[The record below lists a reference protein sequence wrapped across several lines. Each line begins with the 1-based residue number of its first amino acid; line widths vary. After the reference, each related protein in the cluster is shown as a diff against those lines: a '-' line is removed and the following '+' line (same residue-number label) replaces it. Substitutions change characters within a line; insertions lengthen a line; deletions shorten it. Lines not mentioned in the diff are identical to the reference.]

1 MLYIDK
7 TEMLKK
13 KIYLRE
19 IENLFFA
26 WREYLKEIKILRF
39 LFSFLFTLFILFFL
53 ISIFFWIKES
63 VYANVDKE
71 ATEKTL
77 GALIIGN
84 YGIKI
89 FLLSLIINWARL
101 RYLLF
106 KRIFDLVISGIGLL
120 LLSPLFLIIA
130 FLIKV
135 DSSGP
140 VFFRQ
145 ERVGENGRI
154 FKIWKFRTM
163 RENAEAQTGPV
174 WAQEDDPRITRIGR
188 FLRKSH
194 LDELPQL
201 INVFKGEMSL
211 IGPRPE
217 RPELYKKIIQVIP
230 HFSERLKVKPGITGL
245 AQVRYQ
251 YGASLKDAARK
262 LRYDLLYIKRRC
274 WLLDFQIIL
283 WTINRILTGEG
294 AH

>member
-1 MLYIDK
+1 MFKEKVYLV
-7 TEMLKK
+7 KK
-13 KIYLRE
+13 E

-26 WREYLKEIKILRF
+26 WREYIKETKILHF
-39 LFSFLFTLFILFFL
+39 LLSFLFTLFTLSFL
-53 ISIFFWIKES
+53 ISIFFWIKEGI
-63 VYANVDKE
+63 Y
-71 ATEKTL
+71 TEISREVSKKTL
-77 GALIIGN
+77 GALTIGN

-106 KRIFDLVISGIGLL
+106 KRIFDFIISGIGLL
-120 LLSPLFLIIA
+120 FLFPLFLIIT

-140 VFFRQ
+140 VFFKQ
-145 ERVGENGRI
+145 ERVGENGKI

-163 RENAEAQTGPV
+163 REDAEAQTGPV

-217 RPELYKKIIQVIP
+217 RPELYKKIIQTIP
-230 HFSERLKVKPGITGL
+230 RFPERLKIKPGITGL

-262 LRYDLLYIKRRC
+262 LKYDLLYIKRKC

>member
-120 LLSPLFLIIA
+120 LFSPLFLIIA